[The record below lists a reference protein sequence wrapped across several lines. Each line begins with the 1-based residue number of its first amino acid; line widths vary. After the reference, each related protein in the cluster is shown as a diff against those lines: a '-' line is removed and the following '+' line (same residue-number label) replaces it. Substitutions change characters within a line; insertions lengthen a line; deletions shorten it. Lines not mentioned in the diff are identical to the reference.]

1 MEQLAILNN
10 VAGLTAE
17 QQEAAAMHFE
27 IVQAAKTAV
36 NSLLDLGRKL
46 KRMRDS
52 GRYKDLGFASFAE
65 YTEAAVGIKQ
75 RQAYNYI
82 QVVESLPARLIEEN
96 AAAGVTKLALLAK
109 LNPEEREDLTGEAL
123 ANITVAELKKLVE
136 ERDAMAQQLSIFQTE
151 PEAVAEVEA
160 EPIDPDEIRRQAEEE
175 TRQQM
180 AAAFAEERTQLE
192 AKHKAAMSE
201 AVLKAEQAA
210 AAEVR
215 KGKADAKKQAEA
227 ETRQQVAQAREE
239 AAKAAAAKAAQTTN
253 TSTNDSTELPSNG
266 GKLSSGGRA
275 LAATKTGGNFKASVY
290 AGNTGASNLSY
301 YQSLNSDVKAWLKI
315 PGTNINYPV
324 LQNASEDHYYL
335 HRGLDRGQSYYGV
348 LWTQTATRFGSG
360 DSLSSNNVIYGHN
373 WKNCRWNAAPST
385 YYVGQQM
392 FESLLSYH
400 YTSWAEQY
408 PYIYYSTPSEEM
420 AFVIFACFYTEG
432 SDWYINAEG
441 NIDGVISGA
450 QSRSRHNFG
459 VDVNSSDK
467 LLTLSTCTRYYG
479 NTDNQRFVVMARLLR
494 PGEEMGPVSVTYNPN
509 HQQPNVWG

>member
-215 KGKADAKKQAEA
+215 KVKADAKKQAEA

-239 AAKAAAAKAAQTTN
+239 AAKAAAAQQEAKYRAKLDQAKQAEEEAQRRAETMAKQMEASSDENAVRFFMLFEQLQQKVEDMKAITETMRETSIENAEKFLNALRGALSAIIYKLALNRMNYTWEPDKAQSAN
-253 TSTNDSTELPSNG
+253 VNAAIEEAEAL
-266 GKLSSGGRA
+266 LRA
-275 LAATKTGGNFKASVY
+275 RAGSPDLDLTGPEY
-290 AGNTGASNLSY
+290 
-301 YQSLNSDVKAWLKI
+301 
-315 PGTNINYPV
+315 
-324 LQNASEDHYYL
+324 
-335 HRGLDRGQSYYGV
+335 RGLLIECVWY
-348 LWTQTATRFGSG
+348 LA
-360 DSLSSNNVIYGHN
+360 NN
-373 WKNCRWNAAPST
+373 RRAE
-385 YYVGQQM
+385 
-392 FESLLSYH
+392 FEEDYR
-400 YTSWAEQY
+400 AE
-408 PYIYYSTPSEEM
+408 I
-420 AFVIFACFYTEG
+420 V
-432 SDWYINAEG
+432 NLRLAEG
-441 NIDGVISGA
+441 
-450 QSRSRHNFG
+450 FG
-459 VDVNSSDK
+459 CGK
-467 LLTLSTCTRYYG
+467 EEST
-479 NTDNQRFVVMARLLR
+479 V
-494 PGEEMGPVSVTYNPN
+494 
-509 HQQPNVWG
+509 

>member
-215 KGKADAKKQAEA
+215 KVKADAKKQAEA

-239 AAKAAAAKAAQTTN
+239 AAKAAAAKYRAELDQARQAEEEAQRRAETMAKQMEASSDENAVRFFMLFEQLQQKVEDMKAITETMRE
-253 TSTNDSTELPSNG
+253 TSIENAEKFLNALRGALSAILANLEG
-266 GKLSSGGRA
+266 GG
-275 LAATKTGGNFKASVY
+275 
-290 AGNTGASNLSY
+290 
-301 YQSLNSDVKAWLKI
+301 SDV
-315 PGTNINYPV
+315 G
-324 LQNASEDHYYL
+324 
-335 HRGLDRGQSYYGV
+335 
-348 LWTQTATRFGSG
+348 
-360 DSLSSNNVIYGHN
+360 
-373 WKNCRWNAAPST
+373 
-385 YYVGQQM
+385 
-392 FESLLSYH
+392 
-400 YTSWAEQY
+400 
-408 PYIYYSTPSEEM
+408 
-420 AFVIFACFYTEG
+420 
-432 SDWYINAEG
+432 
-441 NIDGVISGA
+441 
-450 QSRSRHNFG
+450 
-459 VDVNSSDK
+459 
-467 LLTLSTCTRYYG
+467 
-479 NTDNQRFVVMARLLR
+479 
-494 PGEEMGPVSVTYNPN
+494 
-509 HQQPNVWG
+509 